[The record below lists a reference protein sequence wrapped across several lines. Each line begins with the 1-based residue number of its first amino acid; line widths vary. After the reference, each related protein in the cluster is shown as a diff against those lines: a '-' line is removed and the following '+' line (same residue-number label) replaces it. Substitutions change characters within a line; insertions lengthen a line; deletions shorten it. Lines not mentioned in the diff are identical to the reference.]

1 MTASDTDRSATK
13 PAITARRVG
22 KEAQPVV
29 VVDGFHPDPDSL
41 RAAASSAN
49 FTAAQ
54 RHYPGIRAP
63 LPVTYF
69 SAVRATLTLILR
81 EAFGA
86 TGAIDLID
94 ASFSIVTTP
103 SADLT
108 LSQRLPHVDAV
119 ELSRIAL
126 VHYLS
131 PDDRAGTA
139 FFRHR
144 GTGFELID
152 GDRSGRYHQALN
164 RELAQDPEP
173 AGYIGEVDPRF
184 ERTAC
189 IEARYNRAVI
199 YRSAMLHTGAIPPAA
214 SLSADPQTGRL
225 TITAFLL
232 AR

>member
-1 MTASDTDRSATK
+1 MITNNTDRGATK
-13 PAITARRVG
+13 PDITARRIG
-22 KEAQPVV
+22 NEAQPVI

-41 RAAASSAN
+41 RAAASDVHFS
-49 FTAAQ
+49 AAQ

-63 LPVTYF
+63 LPTTYF
-69 SAVRATLTLILR
+69 SAVRATLTLVLHD
-81 EAFGA
+81 AFGA

-103 SADLT
+103 PADLT

-119 ELSRIAL
+119 ELTRIAL

-144 GTGFELID
+144 QTGFELID
-152 GDRSGRYHQALN
+152 ASRRSPYFQALN
-164 RELAQDPEP
+164 GELARGAEP
-173 AGYIGEVDPRF
+173 SGYVGGDDPRF

-199 YRSAMLHTGAIPPAA
+199 YRSAMLHSGAIPPAA
-214 SLSADPQTGRL
+214 SLSADPKMGRL

>member
-1 MTASDTDRSATK
+1 MTAGSTDQSATK

-29 VVDGFHPDPDSL
+29 VVDGFHPDPGSL
-41 RAAASSAN
+41 RMAASSAS
-49 FTAAQ
+49 FTAAL

-63 LPVTYF
+63 LPDTYF
-69 SAVRATLTLILR
+69 SAVRSILALVLG

-103 SADLT
+103 PTDLT

-119 ELSRIAL
+119 ELTRIAL

-144 GTGFELID
+144 ATGFELID
-152 GDRSGRYHQALN
+152 AKRSGPYFQSLN
-164 RELAQDPEP
+164 RELAQGYEP
-173 AGYIGEVDPRF
+173 AGYIGEDDPRF

-199 YRSAMLHTGAIPPAA
+199 YRSAMLHSGAITSAV
-214 SLSADPQTGRL
+214 SLSADPKTGRL